1 MSEGLLNSESGLLT
15 HKLNPGSPVRK
26 KILIVDDVEK
36 NLRLLEAMLYPMGHD
51 IMFAKNGKEAIEKVH
66 SNPPDLVLLD
76 IMMPVMNGYEVAE
89 KLKNGDTTRMIPI
102 VMVTALNEVEDRV
115 KALEAGADDFLTKP
129 VEEVELKARITS
141 LLKVKAYND
150 YMKDYQRILEEE
162 VGRKTLELRRAM
174 DGLKNA
180 SLETILRLARASEY
194 RDDDTG
200 DHIKRVSY
208 CSEVIARNMGM
219 SQSFVDAIRYA
230 SPMHDVGKIGI
241 PDNILLKPGKLD
253 PEEWEIMKTHT
264 TIGKEILSNSE
275 FEFVKLAEEIAY
287 THHEKWNGSGY
298 PRGLKGSEIPLS
310 GCITAIIDVFD
321 ALLSERPYKKPF
333 PLEKALSIIEEG
345 NGSHFDPDVVSAF
358 MTSLDEIMKIRQ
370 LHP

>member
-1 MSEGLLNSESGLLT
+1 
-15 HKLNPGSPVRK
+15 
-26 KILIVDDVEK
+26 
-36 NLRLLEAMLYPMGHD
+36 
-51 IMFAKNGKEAIEKVH
+51 
-66 SNPPDLVLLD
+66 
-76 IMMPVMNGYEVAE
+76 
-89 KLKNGDTTRMIPI
+89 
-102 VMVTALNEVEDRV
+102 MVTALNEVEDRV
-115 KALEAGADDFLTKP
+115 KALESGADDFLTKP
-129 VEEVELKARITS
+129 VEEIELKARVSS

-150 YMKDYQRILEEE
+150 YMKDYQRVLEEE

-219 SQSFVDAIRYA
+219 SQSFIDAIRYA

-253 PEEWEIMKTHT
+253 PDEWETMKTHT

-275 FEFVKLAEEIAY
+275 FEFVKLAEEIAF
-287 THHEKWNGSGY
+287 THHEKWNGTGY
-298 PRGLKGSEIPLS
+298 PRGLKESEIPLS

-333 PLEKALSIIEEG
+333 PLEKALAIIEEG
-345 NGSHFDPDVVSAF
+345 RGSHFDPDVVVAF
-358 MTSLDEIMKIRQ
+358 NASLDEIMRIRQ
-370 LHP
+370 MHP